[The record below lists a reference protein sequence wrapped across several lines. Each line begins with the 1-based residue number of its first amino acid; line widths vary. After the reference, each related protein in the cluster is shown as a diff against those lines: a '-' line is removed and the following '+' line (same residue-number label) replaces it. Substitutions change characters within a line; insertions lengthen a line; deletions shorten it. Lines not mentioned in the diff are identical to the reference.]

1 MTALNALDWIE
12 DHERELHA
20 ALAALRCES
29 GTVARWGRTLA
40 ERLLDGGRLLAAGN
54 GGSAAEA
61 QHLTSELVGRFLE
74 ERRPFSAISLC
85 AESSSVT
92 AIVNDYGADE
102 MFARQVEGHG
112 RPGDVLVLLSTSGTS
127 PNVVRAAERGRE
139 IGMHVWAMTGRGP
152 NPLQERS
159 DDALCVDAPS
169 TAAIQAVHLVAIHA
183 LCAVLDAELAN
194 LTAGAALGAGPARG
208 AHADLNAEPA
218 LGADPTLGAHAL
230 TAAPHASPVRATPD
244 PLRRSA

>member
-12 DHERELHA
+12 EHERELGE
-20 ALAALRCES
+20 ALASLRCAS

-40 ERLLDGGRLLAAGN
+40 ERLTDGGRLLAAGN

-92 AIVNDYGADE
+92 ALVNDYGVDE

-112 RPGDVLVLLSTSGTS
+112 RPGDVLVLLSTSGKS
-127 PNVVRAAERGRE
+127 PNVLRAAERGRE
-139 IGMHVWAMTGRGP
+139 IGLEVWAMTGPSP

-159 DDALCVDAPS
+159 DSALCVEAPS
-169 TAAIQAVHLVAIHA
+169 TAAVQAVHLVAIHA
-183 LCAVLDAELAN
+183 MCAVLDVELAN
-194 LTAGAALGAGPARG
+194 LSPARQVLGAADG
-208 AHADLNAEPA
+208 
-218 LGADPTLGAHAL
+218 TV
-230 TAAPHASPVRATPD
+230 PVPQ
-244 PLRRSA
+244 RRSA